1 MEGIPGS
8 HAGQGGVE
16 LVGLAWS
23 GAVVAF
29 LLHARTWEKICLAP
43 MPTKTTLNGPRWHR
57 RGRRRHGRGRRR
69 PHGFGRDK

>member
-8 HAGQGGVE
+8 NAGQGGVE

-29 LLHARTWEKICLAP
+29 LLHARTYVGEDILGADADEDDAERPAVAPTWSQAPWEGTEETPWIRS
-43 MPTKTTLNGPRWHR
+43 G
-57 RGRRRHGRGRRR
+57 
-69 PHGFGRDK
+69 